1 MQDER
6 PQQVP
11 HPQRGCPG
19 PRPHS
24 PRDSPPHPH
33 PPRATGEMTFPSIS
47 DGPAGNTHKAQ
58 KPTSLWRQMSTRES
72 LVKTTRTFTHLG
84 NSSHVLYNL
93 LAKQNKNIGRPPG
106 VQIESLVWEP
116 RSRKPRSALLT
127 KAIHA
132 DAPLNSSPHTHTHT
146 QKPTCMNIW
155 KTESLKL
162 I

>member
-1 MQDER
+1 MNGHSRCPTPSAGAQDHD
-6 PQQVP
+6 PTHHGTVL
-11 HPQRGCPG
+11 
-19 PRPHS
+19 
-24 PRDSPPHPH
+24 PP
-33 PPRATGEMTFPSIS
+33 PPPPIS

-93 LAKQNKNIGRPPG
+93 LAKHNKNIGRPPG
-106 VQIESLVWEP
+106 VQVESLVWEP